1 MRSGCY
7 LRAVQEAD
15 KGLLFEW
22 TNDEETRLQSFSQKP
37 VTWEEH
43 TEWFA
48 RTQADEACR
57 HFILMVPGNGHESA
71 GQECAVGVLW
81 LVRDGVRGGNSGAYR
96 ISYSIAPVHRG
107 HGYGTAILELAKAW
121 MIAECP
127 DCMEIYGEVKAG
139 NAASIHCFERAG
151 YRRAADSIPSG
162 TSNSTEDGGMPFFRF
177 YAELTSERILYF
189 RADGGEKTGIGHLM
203 RCFTIADACREKG
216 MQAVFVTAEEEAG
229 VIARKRGY
237 PCRVLNTDYRNMDA
251 ELPKLMSVLREHAPV
266 VLDSY
271 FLTEQ
276 YVNALRKNGHPVVWM
291 DDLAEQGFAVDIRIN
306 YNLYAEKTGHI
317 PHIRQSDD
325 SRDIRHHDKAGGCI
339 HLYGP
344 SYAPVR
350 RSFWKKEKPVR
361 EQLMTVLVMTGG
373 SDPLGAGMFF
383 SRLLIKLLP
392 DAELLVVLG
401 PYAERKEELRAYA
414 KQEKK
419 IEVIEGCSD
428 LSDVMRRCDLAVT
441 AAGSTIYELCAS
453 GLPTIVYYMADN
465 QRMGAEAFAR
475 RTGAVNLG
483 DLRSDS
489 FQTEAPKKLEAAL
502 LRYSAASERRNLSR
516 RMNVLVDGKG
526 AERIAEKIGE
536 LAHAPSLYSDV

>member
-7 LRAVQEAD
+7 LRAVEEAD

-22 TNDEETRLQSFSQKP
+22 TNDEETRRQSFSQGP

-57 HFILMVPGNGHESA
+57 HFILMVPRNRHENA
-71 GQECAVGVLW
+71 VQECAAGVLQ
-81 LVRDGVRGGNSGAYR
+81 LLKDGNSGAYR
-96 ISYSIAPVHRG
+96 ISYSIAPAHRG
-107 HGYGTAILELAKAW
+107 HGYGTGILELAKAW

-127 DCMEIYGEVKAG
+127 DCAEIYGEVKAG
-139 NAASIHCFERAG
+139 NAASIRCFERAG

-162 TSNSTEDGGMPFFRF
+162 TSKSTEDAGMPIFRF
-177 YAELTSERILYF
+177 YADLTSERILYF

-216 MQAVFVTAEEEAG
+216 MQPVFVTAEEEAG
-229 VIARKRGY
+229 IMARKRGY
-237 PCRVLNTDYRNMDA
+237 PCRVLNTDHRNMDA
-251 ELPKLMSVLREHAPV
+251 ELPRLTPVLRDGAPI

-276 YVNALRKNGHPVVWM
+276 YVNALRENGHPVVWM
-291 DDLAEQGFAVDIRIN
+291 DDLAEQEFAADIRIN
-306 YNLYAEKTGHI
+306 YNLYAEQSDHTGHI
-317 PHIRQSDD
+317 PHIREPEDGG
-325 SRDIRHHDKAGGCI
+325 DIRHRGKAGGCI

-350 RSFWKKEKPVR
+350 QSFWKKETPVR
-361 EQLMTVLVMTGG
+361 ERLMTVLIMTGG

-383 SRLLIKLLP
+383 SRLLTKLLP
-392 DAELLVVLG
+392 EAEILVVLG
-401 PYAERKEELRAYA
+401 PYAEGKEELRAYA
-414 KQEKK
+414 KLEKRV
-419 IEVIEGCSD
+419 EVIEGCSD

-441 AAGSTIYELCAS
+441 AAGSTLYELCAS
-453 GLPTIVYYMADN
+453 GLPAIVYYMADN
-465 QRMGAEAFAR
+465 QRMGAEAFAS
-475 RTGAVNLG
+475 RTGTVNLG

-489 FQTEAPKKLEAAL
+489 FRTEAPKELKAAL
-502 LRYSAASERRNLSR
+502 LRYGAASKRRNLSG
-516 RMNVLVDGKG
+516 RMKALVDGQG
-526 AERIAEKIGE
+526 AARIAEKIGE
-536 LAHAPSLYSDV
+536 LIHASSLYSGV